1 VARSSHNRQRRS
13 RGILL
18 GAIALFLAAQVV
30 GGLLIDY
37 RWTQF
42 RFPYAH
48 NRFHALES
56 EGRSPNLIYLGS
68 SRIQM
73 HLNAPTLT
81 EAMRRLTGRDDFLAF
96 DGAIP
101 ASDPVTMEYAFA
113 EYLKRGARPEWVIV
127 EICPESIN
135 HHDEWFA
142 QHVIR
147 QWRWE
152 DIAHYFVDICRTN
165 NLGRLALARF
175 VPLYLHRHQFVKMV
189 REHVAAWEAP
199 PPQPDQVRQ
208 SAKTVTAQL
217 VSRQRTPALTPPP
230 ASKPIDPRLVEKFH
244 AGAEHVSRYLRHYE
258 IGGAR
263 IESLER
269 LLANCQ
275 AHGCKILLL
284 GAPVTSPH
292 RAIYTP
298 AIDAQYRNYVKHLQ
312 EKFGCEFFEGRE
324 RIPDHWFID
333 NHHASLSGAMYF
345 SQIVAEEALTIGA
358 ASVEER
364 SAP

>member
-1 VARSSHNRQRRS
+1 MARSFHTRQRRS

-18 GAIALFLAAQVV
+18 GAIALFLAVQVV

-48 NRFHALES
+48 ERFHELDS
-56 EGRSPNLIYLGS
+56 EGHSPNLICLGS

-73 HLNAPTLT
+73 HLHAPTLT
-81 EAMRRLTGRDDFLAF
+81 ESMRRLTGRDDFLAF
-96 DGAIP
+96 NGGIP
-101 ASDPVTMEYAFA
+101 TGDPITMEYAFA

-152 DIAHYFVDICRTN
+152 DIAHHFVDICRTN

-189 REHVAAWEAP
+189 REHVAAREMQ

-208 SAKTVTAQL
+208 SAKRVPAQL
-217 VSRQRTPALTPPP
+217 VSLQRTSP
-230 ASKPIDPRLVEKFH
+230 ASKAIDPRLVEQCR
-244 AGAEHVSRYLRHYE
+244 ASAAHVSRDFRHYE

-263 IESLER
+263 LESLER

-324 RIPDHWFID
+324 CIPDHWFVD

-345 SQIVAEEALTIGA
+345 SQLLAEYVLSKHWAE
-358 ASVEER
+358 
-364 SAP
+364 SAPPH

>member
-1 VARSSHNRQRRS
+1 VARTPRTRQRRS

-18 GAIALFLAAQVV
+18 GAIALFLAVQVV
-30 GGLLIDY
+30 CGLLIDY

-48 NRFHALES
+48 ERFRALES
-56 EGRSPNLIYLGS
+56 EERSPNLLCLGS

-73 HLNAPTLT
+73 HLHAPTLT
-81 EAMRRLTGRDDFLAF
+81 ESTRRLTGRDDFLAF
-96 DGAIP
+96 NGAIP
-101 ASDPVTMEYAFA
+101 TGDPITMEYAFA
-113 EYLKRGARPEWVIV
+113 EYLTRGARPEWVII

-152 DIAHYFVDICRTN
+152 DIAHHFVDICRTN

-189 REHVAAWEAP
+189 REHVSAWDAP
-199 PPQPDQVRQ
+199 SPQPNQVRQ

-217 VSRQRTPALTPPP
+217 VSRQRTPALVPP
-230 ASKPIDPRLVEKFH
+230 ASKPIDPRLIEQCR
-244 AGAEHVSRYLRHYE
+244 ASAAHVSRDFRHYE

-298 AIDAQYRNYVKHLQ
+298 AIDAQYRSYVKHLQ

-324 RIPDHWFID
+324 CIPDHWFVD
-333 NHHASLSGAMYF
+333 SHHASLSGAMYF
-345 SQIVAEEALTIGA
+345 SQLLAEDVLSKLVAG
-358 ASVEER
+358 
-364 SAP
+364 SAPPR

>member
-1 VARSSHNRQRRS
+1 VARSSRKRQRRS

-18 GAIALFLAAQVV
+18 GAIALFLATQVV
-30 GGLLIDY
+30 SGLLIDY

-73 HLNAPTLT
+73 HLHAPTLT
-81 EAMRRLTGRDDFLAF
+81 ETMCRLTGRDDFLAF

-152 DIAHYFVDICRTN
+152 DIAHHFVDICRTN

-199 PPQPDQVRQ
+199 PQQPDQIRQ
-208 SAKTVTAQL
+208 STKTVTAQL
-217 VSRQRTPALTPPP
+217 VSRQRTPALVPPP

-244 AGAEHVSRYLRHYE
+244 AGADHVGRYLRHYE

-298 AIDAQYRNYVKHLQ
+298 AIDAQYRSYVKHLQ
-312 EKFGCEFFEGRE
+312 EKFGCEFLEGRE

-345 SQIVAEEALTIGA
+345 SQIVAEETV
-358 ASVEER
+358 SR
-364 SAP
+364 SRDR

>member
-1 VARSSHNRQRRS
+1 M
-13 RGILL
+13 
-18 GAIALFLAAQVV
+18 FLAAQLVS
-30 GGLLIDY
+30 GLLIDY
-37 RWTQF
+37 RWTQL
-42 RFPYAH
+42 RFPLAH
-48 NRFHALES
+48 NRFRALKN

-81 EAMRRLTGRDDFLAF
+81 DAMRRLTGRDDFLAF

-101 ASDPVTMEYAFA
+101 ASDPITMEYAFA

-152 DIAHYFVDICRTN
+152 DTAHYFVDICRTN
-165 NLGRLALARF
+165 NLGRLALARLA
-175 VPLYLHRHQFVKMV
+175 PLYLHRHQFVKLV
-189 REHVAAWEAP
+189 RERVAAWVTPAP
-199 PPQPDQVRQ
+199 TAAPLSDQARQ
-208 SAKTVTAQL
+208 SSKTVLAQL
-217 VSRQRTPALTPPP
+217 VSRQRSFAATAP
-230 ASKPIDPRLVEKFH
+230 PIDARLAEKFRG
-244 AGAEHVSRYLRHYE
+244 GAAHVGRYLQHYE

-263 IESLER
+263 IEALER

-275 AHGCKILLL
+275 AHGCRILLL
-284 GAPVTSPH
+284 GAPVTTVH

-298 AIDAQYRNYVKHLQ
+298 AIDAQYRRYVEHLQ
-312 EKFGCEFFEGRE
+312 TTYGCDFFEGRE

-333 NHHASLSGAMYF
+333 NHHASISGAMYF
-345 SQIVAEEALTIGA
+345 SQVVAEEVLQKLW
-358 ASVEER
+358 SESLSR
-364 SAP
+364 D